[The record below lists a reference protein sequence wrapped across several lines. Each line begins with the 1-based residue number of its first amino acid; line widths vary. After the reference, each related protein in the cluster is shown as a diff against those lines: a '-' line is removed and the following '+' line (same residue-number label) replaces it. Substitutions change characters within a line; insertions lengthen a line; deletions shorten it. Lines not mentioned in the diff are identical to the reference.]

1 MKTISRFLVLV
12 FAALF
17 VASCTDL
24 NTFPEGSTKTEEQKQ
39 AAVDAKPEL
48 MQADVAAIYATM
60 IELFVGLGGNEFH
73 SDFGY
78 AALCIT
84 MDAHGQDVTCQN
96 IGYNW
101 FSAAY
106 DFSGRNYTS
115 AESLMTWNVYY
126 KIIAAA
132 NRVLL
137 TVPAEVE
144 NETLKAYRGQ
154 ALACRAFAYLNMA
167 QLYQFNYVDNADKPC
182 VPIITENLPAD
193 KLTNNPRATVQAV
206 YDLVMAD
213 LNEAITLLN
222 GFTRPDK
229 GQIDQSVAY
238 GLRARA
244 NLTMQKWAEAA
255 ADADQALTLSGAT
268 PYTMEDVSKPT
279 FTSADAKSVLWANIV
294 TENNDIVKTGI
305 INWPSHLSS
314 LFSDGYTGVGV
325 SKNISVLLY
334 DKIADTDVRKGW
346 WLNDKLESPL
356 VEDPIYTNW
365 LEKTVKGDEAWKYAN
380 VKFGVYNDNMENLVA
395 ASDWILMRAEEMLFI
410 KAEGLAMSGKTAEA
424 KTIIDDFVRTYRD
437 PSYAGAP
444 ADAQGLQDEI
454 WMQRRIE
461 LWGEGFSFFDIM
473 RLNKPII
480 RKDENGVSSYPD
492 AWQFNV
498 DAKSQILLYLIPR
511 SEIEANHGIDDSDNN
526 PAVNPP
532 VA

>member
-24 NTFPEGSTKTEEQKQ
+24 NTFPEGGTKTEAQKQ
-39 AAVDAKPEL
+39 EGIENNPEL
-48 MQADVAAIYATM
+48 LQADVAAIYATM
-60 IELFVGLGGNEFH
+60 IELFVGLGGNEYH

-101 FSAAY
+101 FSQSY
-106 DFSGRNYTS
+106 DYSGRRYNS
-115 AESLMTWNVYY
+115 GECLMTWNVYY
-126 KIIAAA
+126 KIIRAA
-132 NRVLL
+132 NAVLA
-137 TVPAEVE
+137 VAPADTQD
-144 NETLKAYRGQ
+144 ETLKAYRGQ

-167 QLYQFNYVDNADKPC
+167 QLYQFNYKGNESKPC
-182 VPIITENLPAD
+182 VPIVTD
-193 KLTNNPRATVQAV
+193 KLAGDALMKNPRATVQAV
-206 YDLVMAD
+206 YDLIMSD
-213 LNEAITLLN
+213 LNNAVKLLE
-222 GFTRPDK
+222 GYTRADK
-229 GQIDQSVAY
+229 GQIDQAVAY

-244 NLTMQKWAEAA
+244 HLTRQEWAEAA
-255 ADADQALTLSGAT
+255 ADADKALTLSGAV
-268 PYTMEDVSKPT
+268 PYTKDEVSKPT

-294 TENNDIVKTGI
+294 TENNDVVKTGI
-305 INWPSHLSS
+305 VNWPSHLSS
-314 LFSDGYTGVGV
+314 LFSDGYTGVGA

-334 DKIADTDVRKGW
+334 NQIEASDVRKGW
-346 WLNDKLESPL
+346 WLNENLESPNL
-356 VEDPIYTNW
+356 ADAKYDKWKKDYAE
-365 LEKTVKGDEAWKYAN
+365 TVGKYAN

-410 KAEGLAMSGKTAEA
+410 KAEGLAMSGNPTEA
-424 KTIIDDFVRTYRD
+424 KTILDNFVKTNRN
-437 PSYAGAP
+437 PEYAGAP
-444 ADAQGLQDEI
+444 ADAHGLQDEI

-473 RLNKPII
+473 RLGKPII
-480 RKDENGVSSYPD
+480 RKDASGLSSFPD
-492 AWQFNV
+492 AWQFNI
-498 DAKSQILLYLIPR
+498 DAKAQILLYLIPQ
-511 SEIEANHGIDDSDNN
+511 SEIEANQGIDDSDNN

>member
-24 NTFPEGSTKTEEQKQ
+24 NTFPEGGTKTEEQKQ
-39 AAVDAKPEL
+39 AAIEANPEL
-48 MQADVAAIYATM
+48 SQADVAAIYATM

-96 IGYNW
+96 TGYNW
-101 FSAAY
+101 FSPAY
-106 DFSGRNYTS
+106 DYSGRNYTS
-115 AESLMTWNVYY
+115 GESLMTWNVYY

-132 NRVLL
+132 NRVLSGI
-137 TVPAEVE
+137 PADAQDK
-144 NETLKAYRGQ
+144 TLQAYRGQ
-154 ALACRAFAYLNMA
+154 AYACRAFAYLNMA
-167 QLYQFNYVDNADKPC
+167 QLYQFNYVGNEEKPC
-182 VPIITENLPAD
+182 VPIITENMPAD

-213 LNEAITLLN
+213 LNEAITLLEGYN
-222 GFTRPDK
+222 RADK
-229 GQIDQSVAY
+229 GQVNQAVAY

-244 NLTMQKWAEAA
+244 HLTKQEWAKAA
-255 ADADQALTLSGAT
+255 ADADKALTLSGAV

-279 FTSADAKSVLWANIV
+279 FTSADANSVLWANII

-334 DKIADTDVRKGW
+334 NEIADSDVRKGW

-356 VEDPIYTNW
+356 IEDPIYSDWVSKTS
-365 LEKTVKGDEAWKYAN
+365 KTVGAYAN
-380 VKFGVYNDNMENLVA
+380 VKFGVYNDDMKNLVA

-410 KAEGLAMSGKTAEA
+410 KAEGLAMSGNTTEA
-424 KTIIDDFVRTYRD
+424 KTIIDNFVKTNRNPQYT
-437 PSYAGAP
+437 GAP
-444 ADAQGLQDEI
+444 SDAQGLQDEI

-473 RLNKPII
+473 RLGKPII
-480 RKDENGVSSYPD
+480 RKDENGLSSFPD
-492 AWQFNV
+492 AWQFNIE
-498 DAKSQILLYLIPR
+498 AKSQILLYLIPR
-511 SEIEANHGIDDSDNN
+511 SEIEANQGIDDSDNN